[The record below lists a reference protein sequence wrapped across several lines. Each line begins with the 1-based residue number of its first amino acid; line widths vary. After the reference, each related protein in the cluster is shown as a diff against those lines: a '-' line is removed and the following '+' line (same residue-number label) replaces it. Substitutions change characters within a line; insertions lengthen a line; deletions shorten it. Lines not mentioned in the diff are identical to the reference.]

1 MNTESKKILITGG
14 SGLVGQK
21 LTQRLLEK
29 GYKVSILSRK
39 NIQNANISYYQW
51 DIEKGYINPEA
62 LQGVHC
68 IMHLA
73 GAGVADKTWTK
84 ERKWEILESRIRST
98 ELLCNSLKEL
108 DEKPLSFI
116 SASAIG
122 IYGDRDINTKLT
134 ENSSPGNG
142 FLAEV
147 TQLWEKSVD
156 SISDLGIRVAKI
168 RIGIVLS
175 TQGGAL
181 PKICQPIKLG
191 AGASLG
197 SGEQGVSWIHIDDL
211 CDIFIYA
218 LENSS
223 IQGAYNAVAP
233 EPVDN
238 YLLTKAI
245 AKQIKKPLLLPNVPS
260 FVMKLMLGEMA
271 SMVLEG
277 NWVSAEKIL
286 AAGFKFKFPNLNK
299 ALQDLLP

>member
-1 MNTESKKILITGG
+1 MNTRHKKILITGG
-14 SGLVGQK
+14 SGLVGKK
-21 LTQRLLEK
+21 LTHKLLQK
-29 GYKVSILSRK
+29 GYEVAILSR
-39 NIQNANISYYQW
+39 NNTRSAEATYYQW

-62 LQGVHC
+62 LQNTQG
-68 IMHLA
+68 IIHLA
-73 GAGVADKTWTK
+73 GAGVADKNWTK
-84 ERKWEILESRIRST
+84 ERKQEILESRIRST
-98 ELLCNSLKEL
+98 ELLYNSLKEL

-122 IYGDRDINTKLT
+122 IYGDRDVNTKLT
-134 ENSSPGNG
+134 ESSSPGNG

-147 TQLWEKSVD
+147 TQLWEKSIDKVN
-156 SISDLGIRVAKI
+156 DLGIRTAKI

-191 AGASLG
+191 AGAPLG

-218 LENSS
+218 LENTS

-238 YLLTKAI
+238 SLLTKAI
-245 AKQIKKPLLLPNVPS
+245 AKHLKKLLLLPNVPS
-260 FVMKLMLGEMA
+260 FALKLMLGEMA
-271 SMVLEG
+271 
-277 NWVSAEKIL
+277 
-286 AAGFKFKFPNLNK
+286 
-299 ALQDLLP
+299 